1 MTAVGINGL
10 GRIGRLLARRL
21 YERDDATR
29 ALELAMCNEVADV
42 ETVVHLLKYDSTHG
56 RFSHPVAF
64 EEGGLRIA
72 DRFTHLSH
80 ETEPSNVHWGD
91 RGVDVVIDC
100 TGAEFSRASA
110 SAHLGRGVGRVL
122 LSQPASV
129 DVDSTIIWGLNHSL
143 LAPNMSVISAGSCT
157 SNALMPVLSVIDR
170 AFGINA
176 GIVTTIH
183 SAMNDQPVIDAY
195 HHTDLRKTRAAFNSV
210 IPVETGLA
218 QGVERFFP
226 HLSDKISARALRVP
240 TLNVSSLD
248 VVLSVD
254 KSTSAHE
261 VNAAISESLDDF
273 DGVLAVNSEPL
284 ASCDFLGAE
293 ASSIVDTTQTQVSNG
308 HLIKLMIWFDN
319 EWAFVNRM
327 VDIVLRLS
335 DFVAEESSS

>member
-21 YERDDATR
+21 NERDDARR
-29 ALELAMCNEVADV
+29 ALELVMCNEVADV

-293 ASSIVDTTQTQVSNG
+293 ASSIVDTTQTQVSNER
-308 HLIKLMIWFDN
+308 LIKLMIWFDN

>member
-1 MTAVGINGL
+1 
-10 GRIGRLLARRL
+10 
-21 YERDDATR
+21 
-29 ALELAMCNEVADV
+29 
-42 ETVVHLLKYDSTHG
+42 
-56 RFSHPVAF
+56 
-64 EEGGLRIA
+64 
-72 DRFTHLSH
+72 
-80 ETEPSNVHWGD
+80 VHWGD
-91 RGVDVVIDC
+91 REVDVVNDC

-110 SAHLGRGVGRVL
+110 SAHLGKGVSRVL

-143 LAPNMSVISAGSCT
+143 LAPEMSVISAGSCT

-176 GIVTTIH
+176 GVVTTIH

>member
-10 GRIGRLLARRL
+10 GRIGRLLVRRL
-21 YERDDATR
+21 HERDDARR
-29 ALELAMCNEVADV
+29 ALELVMCNEVADF

-64 EEGGLRIA
+64 EKARLRIA

-110 SAHLGRGVGRVL
+110 SAHLGNDVSRVL

-129 DVDSTIIWGLNHSL
+129 DVESTIISGLNHSL
-143 LAPNMSVISAGSCT
+143 LTPDMSVISAGSCT
-157 SNALMPVLSVIDR
+157 SNALTPVLSVIDK

-183 SAMNDQPVIDAY
+183 SAMNDQPIIDAY

-226 HLSDKISARALRVP
+226 HLSGKISARALRVP

-248 VVLSVD
+248 VFLSVD
-254 KSTSAHE
+254 
-261 VNAAISESLDDF
+261 
-273 DGVLAVNSEPL
+273 
-284 ASCDFLGAE
+284 
-293 ASSIVDTTQTQVSNG
+293 
-308 HLIKLMIWFDN
+308 
-319 EWAFVNRM
+319 
-327 VDIVLRLS
+327 
-335 DFVAEESSS
+335 

>member
-21 YERDDATR
+21 YERDDARR
-29 ALELAMCNEVADV
+29 ALELVMCNEVADV

-226 HLSDKISARALRVP
+226 HLSDKINARALRVP

>member
-1 MTAVGINGL
+1 
-10 GRIGRLLARRL
+10 
-21 YERDDATR
+21 
-29 ALELAMCNEVADV
+29 
-42 ETVVHLLKYDSTHG
+42 
-56 RFSHPVAF
+56 
-64 EEGGLRIA
+64 
-72 DRFTHLSH
+72 
-80 ETEPSNVHWGD
+80 
-91 RGVDVVIDC
+91 
-100 TGAEFSRASA
+100 
-110 SAHLGRGVGRVL
+110 
-122 LSQPASV
+122 
-129 DVDSTIIWGLNHSL
+129 
-143 LAPNMSVISAGSCT
+143 
-157 SNALMPVLSVIDR
+157 MPVLSVIDK

-218 QGVERFFP
+218 QGVERFLP
-226 HLSDKISARALRVP
+226 HLSNKISARALRVP

-261 VNAAISESLDDF
+261 VNAAISESIDAF

>member
-1 MTAVGINGL
+1 
-10 GRIGRLLARRL
+10 
-21 YERDDATR
+21 
-29 ALELAMCNEVADV
+29 
-42 ETVVHLLKYDSTHG
+42 VHLLKYDSTHG

>member
-21 YERDDATR
+21 YERDDARR
-29 ALELAMCNEVADV
+29 ALELVMCNEVADV

-176 GIVTTIH
+176 GFVTTIH

>member
-1 MTAVGINGL
+1 
-10 GRIGRLLARRL
+10 
-21 YERDDATR
+21 
-29 ALELAMCNEVADV
+29 
-42 ETVVHLLKYDSTHG
+42 
-56 RFSHPVAF
+56 
-64 EEGGLRIA
+64 
-72 DRFTHLSH
+72 
-80 ETEPSNVHWGD
+80 
-91 RGVDVVIDC
+91 
-100 TGAEFSRASA
+100 
-110 SAHLGRGVGRVL
+110 
-122 LSQPASV
+122 
-129 DVDSTIIWGLNHSL
+129 
-143 LAPNMSVISAGSCT
+143 MSVISAGSCT

-226 HLSDKISARALRVP
+226 HLSGKISARALRVP

-261 VNAAISESLDDF
+261 VNAVISESSDDF
-273 DGVLAVNSEPL
+273 DGVLAVNTEPL

-308 HLIKLMIWFDN
+308 RLIKLMIWFDN

>member
-21 YERDDATR
+21 NERDDARR
-29 ALELAMCNEVADV
+29 ALELVMCNEVADV

-56 RFSHPVAF
+56 RFSYPVAF
-64 EEGGLRIA
+64 EKGGLRIA

>member
-1 MTAVGINGL
+1 MTAIGINGL

-21 YERDDATR
+21 YERDDARR
-29 ALELAMCNEVADV
+29 ALELVMCNEVADV

>member
-21 YERDDATR
+21 NERDDARR
-29 ALELAMCNEVADV
+29 ALELTMCNEVADV
-42 ETVVHLLKYDSTHG
+42 ETIAHLLKYDSTHG
-56 RFSHPVAF
+56 RFSHPVAI
-64 EEGGLRIA
+64 EQGGLRLA
-72 DRFTHLSH
+72 DRFASLSH
-80 ETEPSNVHWGD
+80 EIEPSDVIWGD
-91 RGVDVVIDC
+91 SGVAVVIDC
-100 TGAEFSRASA
+100 TGVEFSRASA
-110 SAHLGRGVGRVL
+110 SAHLGDGVSRVL
-122 LSQPASV
+122 LSQPASI
-129 DVDSTIIWGLNHSL
+129 DVDATIIWGLNHSS
-143 LAPNMSVISAGSCT
+143 LASDMSVISAGSCT
-157 SNALMPVLSVIDR
+157 SNALMPVLSVIDN

-226 HLSDKISARALRVP
+226 HLANKISARALRVP

-254 KSTSAHE
+254 KSTSAQE
-261 VNAAISESLDDF
+261 VNAAISESLDAF

-293 ASSIVDTTQTQVSNG
+293 ASSIVDATQTKVSSG
-308 HLIKLMIWFDN
+308 KLIKLMIWFDN

>member
-21 YERDDATR
+21 YERDDARR
-29 ALELAMCNEVADV
+29 ALELVMCNEVADV

-226 HLSDKISARALRVP
+226 HLSGKISARALRVP

-261 VNAAISESLDDF
+261 VNAVISESLDDF
-273 DGVLAVNSEPL
+273 DGVLAVNTEPL

-293 ASSIVDTTQTQVSNG
+293 ASSIVDTTQTQVSNDR
-308 HLIKLMIWFDN
+308 LIKLMIWFDN

>member
-21 YERDDATR
+21 YERDDASC
-29 ALELAMCNEVADV
+29 ALQLVMCNEVADV
-42 ETVVHLLKYDSTHG
+42 ETIAHLLKYDSTHG
-56 RFSHPVAF
+56 RFSHRVGI
-64 EEGGLRIA
+64 ENGGLTVA
-72 DRFTHLSH
+72 NRFITLSH
-80 ETEPSNVHWGD
+80 EAEPSDVAWSD
-91 RGVDVVIDC
+91 RGVDVVVDC
-100 TGAEFSRASA
+100 TGVEFCRASA
-110 SAHLGRGVGRVL
+110 SAHLGNGVNRVL
-122 LSQPASV
+122 LSQPASI
-129 DVDSTIIWGLNHSL
+129 DVDGTIIWGLNHRSL
-143 LAPNMSVISAGSCT
+143 RSDMSVISAGSCT
-157 SNALMPVLSVIDR
+157 SNALMPVLSVIDKG
-170 AFGINA
+170 FGINA

-226 HLSDKISARALRVP
+226 HLANKISARALRVP

-254 KSTSAHE
+254 KRASAQE
-261 VNAAISESLDDF
+261 VNDAISESLDVF
-273 DGVLAVNSEPL
+273 DGVLAINSEPL

-335 DFVAEESSS
+335 DFVVEESSS

>member
-10 GRIGRLLARRL
+10 GRIGRLLARRM
-21 YERDDATR
+21 YERDDAR
-29 ALELAMCNEVADV
+29 HALELVMCNEVADV

-56 RFSHPVAF
+56 RFSYPVAF
-64 EEGGLRIA
+64 DKGGLQIA
-72 DRFTHLSH
+72 DRPTRLSH
-80 ETEPSNVHWGD
+80 ETEPSNVLWGD
-91 RGVDVVIDC
+91 RGVDIVIDC
-100 TGAEFSRASA
+100 TGTEFTRASA
-110 SAHLGRGVGRVL
+110 SAHLGNGVSRVQ
-122 LSQPASV
+122 LSQPASI

-143 LAPNMSVISAGSCT
+143 LTPDMSVISAGSCT

-226 HLSDKISARALRVP
+226 HLSGKISARALRVP

-261 VNAAISESLDDF
+261 VNAVISESLDDF
-273 DGVLAVNSEPL
+273 DGVLAVNTEPL

-293 ASSIVDTTQTQVSNG
+293 ASSIVDTTQTQVSNDR
-308 HLIKLMIWFDN
+308 LIKLMIWFDN

>member
-10 GRIGRLLARRL
+10 GRIGRLLARRM
-21 YERDDATR
+21 YERDDAR
-29 ALELAMCNEVADV
+29 HSLELVMCNEVADV

-56 RFSHPVAF
+56 RFSYPVAF
-64 EEGGLRIA
+64 DKGGLQIA
-72 DRFTHLSH
+72 DRPTRLSH
-80 ETEPSNVHWGD
+80 ETEPSNVLWGD
-91 RGVDVVIDC
+91 RGVDIVIDC
-100 TGAEFSRASA
+100 TGTEFTRASA
-110 SAHLGRGVGRVL
+110 SAHLGNGVSRVL
-122 LSQPASV
+122 LSQPASI

-143 LAPNMSVISAGSCT
+143 LTPDMSVISAGSCT

-226 HLSDKISARALRVP
+226 HLSGKISARALRVP

-248 VVLSVD
+248 IVLSVD
-254 KSTSAHE
+254 KRTSAHE
-261 VNAAISESLDDF
+261 VNAVISESLDDF
-273 DGVLAVNSEPL
+273 DGVLAVNTEPL

-308 HLIKLMIWFDN
+308 RLIKLMIWFDN

>member
-21 YERDDATR
+21 YERDDARR
-29 ALELAMCNEVADV
+29 ALELVMCNEVADV

-72 DRFTHLSH
+72 DRFTYLSH
-80 ETEPSNVHWGD
+80 ETEPSDVHWGD

-100 TGAEFSRASA
+100 TGAEFSRVSA